1 MSGSPAIA
9 RARDERPP
17 AAFARTLGRVLR
29 SGVVVAAGLV
39 ALGGVISLARR
50 GHTLTDY
57 GDFTG
62 EPEDLRS
69 VPGILAS
76 AWTLRGRGLIQL
88 GLLVL
93 MATPVARV
101 AFSVVGFAR
110 ERDWFYAGAAA
121 AVLALLLI
129 SLIAS

>member
-1 MSGSPAIA
+1 MSGNPVIAGA
-9 RARDERPP
+9 RAGPPP
-17 AAFARTLGRVLR
+17 AGFARTLGRVLR
-29 SGVVVAAGLV
+29 RGVAFAATLV
-39 ALGGVISLARR
+39 AVGGAISLARR
-50 GHTLTDY
+50 GHALTDY
-57 GDFTG
+57 GAFTG

-69 VPGILAS
+69 VPGILNG

-101 AFSVVGFAR
+101 AFSVVGFSR

-121 AVLALLLI
+121 VVLALLLV
-129 SLIAS
+129 SLAGS